1 MLFIAVGLVVRAA
14 AVPHDTPL
22 SDWAALVC
30 TTNDNDDDDDDDDDD
45 TSRCAS
51 TTTTT
56 LSPMSSRSLSDAVPV
71 DIRVGGLRIDE
82 LFLRTR

>member
-1 MLFIAVGLVVRAA
+1 M
-14 AVPHDTPL
+14 PHDTPL

-30 TTNDNDDDDDDDDDD
+30 TTNDDDDD

-51 TTTTT
+51 TTT
-56 LSPMSSRSLSDAVPV
+56 LSPISSRSLSDAVPV
-71 DIRVGGLRIDE
+71 DMDMRVGGLRIDE

>member
-1 MLFIAVGLVVRAA
+1 M
-14 AVPHDTPL
+14 PHDTPL

-30 TTNDNDDDDDDDDDD
+30 TTNDNDDD

-56 LSPMSSRSLSDAVPV
+56 LSPISSRSLSDAVPV
-71 DIRVGGLRIDE
+71 DMRVGGLRIDE